1 MRCVK
6 PSQNRQKARR
16 KGISDPRDQNL
27 GTDAGSSHFFG
38 GFSFFMSSAFCG
50 RPLGLRRL
58 DLDLAETV
66 LPDGSEGG
74 DTILTEV
81 NQDVPR
87 TGKKK
92 LVSDGYRIPAVFQG
106 ILTWHHRPWRSP

>member
-1 MRCVK
+1 
-6 PSQNRQKARR
+6 
-16 KGISDPRDQNL
+16 
-27 GTDAGSSHFFG
+27 
-38 GFSFFMSSAFCG
+38 MSSTFCG

-74 DTILTEV
+74 DTVLAEV
-81 NQDVPR
+81 NQDVPKR
-87 TGKKK
+87 GERK
-92 LVSDGYRIPAVFQG
+92 LVSMGNHITAVFRG

>member
-1 MRCVK
+1 MRCGK
-6 PSQNRQKARR
+6 PSQNRPKARR
-16 KGISDPRDQNL
+16 KGISDPRDPNL
-27 GTDAGSSHFFG
+27 GTDAESSHFFV

-50 RPLGLRRL
+50 RPLGYRRL

-74 DTILTEV
+74 DTVITEV

-87 TGKKK
+87 KVRKE
-92 LVSDGYRIPAVFQG
+92 LVSMG
-106 ILTWHHRPWRSP
+106 